1 MRVVHQLISYFRAH
15 GALSERQ
22 LEELRTGGFLL
33 DDGEASASGANRDEV
48 GEDASGQDRVSA
60 FERDGETPGAMGPQK
75 RGKPVGVD
83 PLCRDIALL
92 SKGWEHSLRSF
103 VEIANHISSATSWHR
118 SALIIRNADPDQLG
132 YALNAGLSNQTV
144 SLKALS
150 GSLDVQDY
158 RDILFQGPR
167 RTKAMGAY
175 RALLRTYDFSS
186 LGKYAWI
193 LKHEQVNDVFNLI
206 QAKRAILNA
215 LHDMF
220 ANQQEKLIARLRGN
234 ATTTL
239 FWAFVVLRSAKAED
253 PWIES
258 RRKSARS
265 ISYLDKLWPPQTALQ
280 RAGLYALFMDPD
292 AVLSFLTS
300 DFDVPEDARGNPPWI
315 IPSAWTLASEK
326 HYIKFQD

>member
-1 MRVVHQLISYFRAH
+1 M
-15 GALSERQ
+15 
-22 LEELRTGGFLL
+22 GGFLV
-33 DDGEASASGANRDEV
+33 DDDEASASGAKSSEASA
-48 GEDASGQDRVSA
+48 DASDHDSASA
-60 FERDGETPGAMGPQK
+60 FERDGETHGVMGPQK

-83 PLCRDIALL
+83 SLCRDIVFV

-103 VEIANHISSATSWHR
+103 IEIANHISSAKSWHR
-118 SALIIRNADPDQLG
+118 SVLIIRNAGPDELG
-132 YALNAGLSNQTV
+132 YALNAGLSNQTL

-150 GSLDVQDY
+150 GGLDVQDY
-158 RDILFQGPR
+158 RDILVPGPR

-220 ANQQEKLIARLRGN
+220 DNQQENLVARLRGN

-315 IPSAWTLASEK
+315 IPSTWTLASEK